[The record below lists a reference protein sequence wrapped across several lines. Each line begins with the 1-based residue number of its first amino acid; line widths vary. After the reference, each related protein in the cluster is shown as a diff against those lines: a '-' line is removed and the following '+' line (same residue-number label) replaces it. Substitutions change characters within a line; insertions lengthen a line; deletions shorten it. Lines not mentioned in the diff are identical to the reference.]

1 MNDCPSYETLVD
13 LWAGELDEQAA
24 EAVDEHL
31 FGCEACA
38 AETARLAGVVGTL
51 REKIPFVISRAH
63 RERLVA
69 AGMRVQ
75 VTEVDRSTPPL
86 ASATAR
92 FAANVDLLVFAL
104 RADVSDADRVD
115 VELASPTGT
124 PRYLVEDVP
133 FDRKA
138 GEVLIACQR
147 HYEGMFPDGDP
158 IFTVH
163 AVQAGERRTVGDY
176 VVEHVWR

>member
-1 MNDCPSYETLVD
+1 MKNCPSDETLVD

-31 FGCEACA
+31 FGCKACA
-38 AETARLAGVVGTL
+38 AETERLAGVVGAL
-51 REKIPFVISRAH
+51 REKIPFVISHAH

-75 VTEVDRSTPPL
+75 VTEVDRSTPPV

-133 FDRKA
+133 FDREA
-138 GEVLIACQR
+138 GEVGAVKISGHDKGTSL
-147 HYEGMFPDGDP
+147 
-158 IFTVH
+158 VH
-163 AVQAGERRTVGDY
+163 ADVGDAAAGDEPP
-176 VVEHVWR
+176 VVVSLLH